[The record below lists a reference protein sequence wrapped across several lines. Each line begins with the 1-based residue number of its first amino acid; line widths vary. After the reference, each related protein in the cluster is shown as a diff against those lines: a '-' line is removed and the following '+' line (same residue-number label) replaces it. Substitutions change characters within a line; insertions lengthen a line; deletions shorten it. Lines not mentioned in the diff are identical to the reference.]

1 MGSAAAAGSLG
12 EVTASREPNEGVDL
26 GALFAARRWV
36 VVGHGSRSLAR
47 GTACLDSDPAVIV
60 TPIDL
65 ASGRANEAVR
75 LLSPREPVLVVVER
89 SMDWVRLAELLAA
102 LKVHHGPMVLLFPET
117 RELPDLPLL
126 DALHDRGGRL
136 LQVRMGDDDVR
147 PAFVLRHVRV
157 ALSGT
162 TLDPGVAWT
171 PERDPSDAGAAVSS
185 DPPTVAAR
193 LPLAFPSQPRAV
205 ERLIS
210 ATTDLERSDRPS
222 PFVELRSA
230 DVDGDALAVRI
241 LELLV
246 HGLLPVV
253 PEAAFAGLPL
263 AAGVTAGLRAT
274 LQRPATPWSAER
286 DSVRLRRAVLQE
298 HTVAGERARTRS
310 VTITL
315 VTRRPAFLAHA
326 LDQVLQQTHPRLEL
340 IVVGHGFDPTASI
353 EQRHR
358 SASVALRTA
367 ELPRDRT
374 LGDGLRLASEMAS
387 GELVVKM
394 DDDDWYGPQLVSD
407 LVVALEVSGAELVG
421 SAMDFVYLASL
432 GLTVRRGAASERF
445 GSHVSG
451 ATLLLRRD
459 DLISLGGWPRVPR
472 AVDSRLLDAVRASG
486 GAHYAM
492 HGFGYLV
499 NRHLEGN
506 TFTADDAW
514 FLSGS
519 SAQWPGLDLAA
530 ADVTPRVDGP

>member
-1 MGSAAAAGSLG
+1 MGSAAAAGSPG

-36 VVGHGSRSLAR
+36 VVGHGPSALAC
-47 GTACLDSDPAVIV
+47 GIACLDADPAVIA

-89 SMDWVRLAELLAA
+89 STDWVRLAELLAA

-117 RELPDLPLL
+117 SELPDPPVL

-136 LQVRMGDDDVR
+136 LQVQMGHDVR

-157 ALSGT
+157 ALGGT
-162 TLDPGVAWT
+162 TLDPRAAWM
-171 PERDPSDAGAAVSS
+171 PEGDPSDAGAAVSS
-185 DPPTVAAR
+185 GPPTVAAR
-193 LPLAFPSQPRAV
+193 LPLALPSQPRAV
-205 ERLIS
+205 ERLVT
-210 ATTDLERSDRPS
+210 ATADLERSDRPG
-222 PFVELRSA
+222 PFVELRPA
-230 DVDGDALAVRI
+230 DADGAALAVRI

-253 PEAAFAGLPL
+253 PEAALAGLPL

-274 LQRPATPWSAER
+274 LQGPATPWSAER

-298 HTVAGERARTRS
+298 HTVAGARARTRS

-315 VTRRPAFLAHA
+315 VTRRPSFLAHA

-340 IVVGHGFDPTASI
+340 IVVGHGIDPSSSI
-353 EQRHR
+353 EPRHR
-358 SASVALRTA
+358 STSVALRTA
-367 ELPRDRT
+367 ELPANRT

-394 DDDDWYGPQLVSD
+394 DDDDWYGPHLVSD

-472 AVDSRLLDAVRASG
+472 AVDSRLLDAVRVAG

-499 NRHLEGN
+499 NRHLDGN

-514 FLSGS
+514 FLSGCA
-519 SAQWPGLDLAA
+519 AQWPGLDLAA
-530 ADVTPRVDGP
+530 ADVAPRVDGP